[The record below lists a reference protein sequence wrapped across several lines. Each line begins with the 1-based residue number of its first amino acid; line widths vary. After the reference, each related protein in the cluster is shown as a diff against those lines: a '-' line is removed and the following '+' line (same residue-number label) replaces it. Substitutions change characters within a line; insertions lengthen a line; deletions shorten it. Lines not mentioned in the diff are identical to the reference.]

1 MARVKYSSAPAFSL
15 WQNFLL
21 LVGRILLG
29 WIFVESGFRK
39 LLGMDAFIASLVR
52 RNVPWSSVLG
62 WIGAVVE
69 FVGGAAILLGA
80 YTRCAAFAIIV
91 FVIIA
96 TLIGHRYWEITD
108 VTSRRIQQTNFAKN
122 VTIIG
127 GLILLFVT
135 GAGRFSVD
143 GWRRRR

>member
-1 MARVKYSSAPAFSL
+1 VSAPGFSL

-21 LVGRILLG
+21 LAGRILLG

-39 LLGMDAFIASLVR
+39 LVGMDAFTASLVR
-52 RNVPWSSVLG
+52 RHVPYSTVLG
-62 WIGAVVE
+62 WIGAVTE
-69 FVGGAAILLGA
+69 FFGGAAILLGVYA
-80 YTRCAAFAIIV
+80 RCAALAIVV

-108 VTSRRIQQTNFAKN
+108 VAARRVQQSNFAKN
-122 VTIIG
+122 LTILG
-127 GLILLFVT
+127 GLILLVAT

>member
-1 MARVKYSSAPAFSL
+1 VSAPIFSL

-21 LVGRILLG
+21 LAGRVLMG

-39 LLGMDAFIASLVR
+39 LVGMDAFTASLVR
-52 RNVPWSSVLG
+52 RHVPYSTMLG
-62 WIGAVVE
+62 WIGALVE
-69 FVGGAAILLGA
+69 FAGGAAILLGV
-80 YTRCAAFAIIV
+80 YTRCAALAIIV

-108 VTSRRIQQTNFAKN
+108 AAARRVQQSNFAKN
-122 VTIIG
+122 LTILG
-127 GLILLFVT
+127 GLILLVVT